1 MEKTKVFNVII
12 LDKSGSM
19 SSISQAAVDG
29 VNQTIKTIRSS
40 QAEFEQTQEH
50 YLLLNAFCSHGIDTI
65 YNNVSIEKAKE
76 MTIEDY
82 KPCCS
87 TPLYDAIGIT
97 LTKLEERLQKVPDYL
112 ASVTIITDGYEND
125 SRRFSGKDIS
135 DLISRLKEMGWRFT
149 YLGANHDVEKVA
161 KKMSIDNYITFEH
174 TKEGTQ
180 KIFACRNVDYQI
192 EGMALDEIRRE
203 EFSSGRRF
211 SGKERSE
218 YLNKRLQEE
227 RKKREQQ
234 EDNLLQQETKDNSM
248 QENQQQEEPKKKGFF
263 KRLFSNK

>member
-19 SSISQAAVDG
+19 FSIRQAAVDG

-65 YNNVSIEKAKE
+65 YNNVSIDEAKE
-76 MTIEDY
+76 MTSEDY

-97 LTKLEERLQKVPDYL
+97 LTKLEERLQKLPDYL

-125 SRRFSGKDIS
+125 SHKFSGKNIS
-135 DLISRLKEMGWRFT
+135 DLISKLKEMGWRFT
-149 YLGANHDVEKVA
+149 YIGADHDVEKVA
-161 KKMSIDNYITFEH
+161 KEMSIDNHITFEH
-174 TKEGTQ
+174 TDSGTR
-180 KIFACRNVDYQI
+180 KVLYNRSVDYQI
-192 EGMALDEIRRE
+192 EDMALDEIRRKE
-203 EFSSGRRF
+203 VSLGRRF

-218 YLNKRLQEE
+218 YLNKRLNEE
-227 RKKREQQ
+227 RKKRGQQ
-234 EDNLLQQETKDNSM
+234 EDNISQ
-248 QENQQQEEPKKKGFF
+248 QENQQQDEPKKKGFF